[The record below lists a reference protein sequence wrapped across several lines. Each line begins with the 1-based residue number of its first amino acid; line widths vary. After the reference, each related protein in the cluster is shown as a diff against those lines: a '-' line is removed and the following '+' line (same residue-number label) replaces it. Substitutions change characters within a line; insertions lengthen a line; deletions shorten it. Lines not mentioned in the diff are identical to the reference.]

1 MSASMQVRLTGEG
14 RFEAA
19 IGAIISGFENTE
31 PLAEI
36 FGVYLESSTLD
47 RFENEAAPDGTPWR
61 QSNRA
66 NSEGGKT
73 LTDSAQLK
81 GSIHSEPANGSV
93 RWGSNKVYARIHNE
107 GFDGTVTVGA
117 HSRSITQAFGRQLPG
132 GLTVQVASFERHM
145 NMPARTF
152 LGINAEDEAELIT
165 LTEEYAADLAGGFV

>member
-1 MSASMQVRLTGEG
+1 MPIFADLAAMQA
-14 RFEAA
+14 RFEARDLLQLTDH
-19 IGAIISGFENTE
+19 ENT
-31 PLAEI
+31 
-36 FGVYLESSTLD
+36 GTLV
-47 RFENEAAPDGTPWR
+47 ENRIINALDSADALITGYVASRHRNTA
-61 QSNRA
+61 QFA
-66 NSEGGKT
+66 GKT